1 MAPQKIDDRTRDS
14 KDQQPQSNRTPGRKL
29 IKEDI
34 ATTSV
39 LIRGCTPQ
47 TCCRACPTLVS

>member
-1 MAPQKIDDRTRDS
+1 MAPQKNDDRTRDP
-14 KDQQPQSNRTPGRKL
+14 KVEQSQSGRTPGRKL

-47 TCCRACPTLVS
+47 TCCRACPTAVG